1 MQAPIISARKTRKNS
16 SSDSTTSILPSPLPS
31 PPPSLPYSPVS
42 YGLNADLENF
52 LNVNASEAYKRPWHR
67 LERGLRL
74 NRIRSFVE
82 AERQRLT
89 LTVEDTEYL
98 RAKIEKALEK
108 KLLNSKTCVVYDQ
121 EKQEIQEIKGL
132 IYHKTADGRIL
143 SSIVDK
149 KLGTTF
155 RKKASTAVAS
165 AAAVATAAAVAGTAS
180 ALP

>member
-1 MQAPIISARKTRKNS
+1 MQAPFTSARKTRKTNS
-16 SSDSTTSILPSPLPS
+16 GDALASASSTSSAPA
-31 PPPSLPYSPVS
+31 S

-74 NRIRSFVE
+74 NRIRNFVE

-98 RAKIEKALEK
+98 RSKIEKALEK

-121 EKQEIQEIKGL
+121 EKEEIQEIKGL

-155 RKKASTAVAS
+155 RKKTSPSASSSTAAQQNMKPEVAPTVS
-165 AAAVATAAAVAGTAS
+165 
-180 ALP
+180 LPTDV

>member
-1 MQAPIISARKTRKNS
+1 MMRILYRMQPANSTRRVKKGPENL
-16 SSDSTTSILPSPLPS
+16 TPSN
-31 PPPSLPYSPVS
+31 

-52 LNVNASEAYKRPWHR
+52 LNINASEAYKRPWHR

-82 AERQRLT
+82 AEKARL
-89 LTVEDTEYL
+89 LLSDDDTEYL
-98 RAKIEKALEK
+98 KTKIEKALEK

-121 EKQEIQEIKGL
+121 EKEEIQEIKGL
-132 IYHKTADGRIL
+132 IYHKTAEGRIL

-155 RKKASTAVAS
+155 RRKKE
-165 AAAVATAAAVAGTAS
+165 
-180 ALP
+180 LPQLPQLPEAKQNMKSDETPNEGQSNA